1 MKNNFYYIIIII
13 IGLVITL
20 FALISTFVTDN
31 PEAENWLYRGLK
43 IVEIAGFFMLV
54 MNGTFIKTK
63 YFRILKGII
72 AIILI
77 GALVKILH
85 WEFHGINGNLI
96 LTIAFLGIMTTY
108 FFSFLN
114 KPLKKRLD
122 FLKLVWVLTRYSIG
136 ILIFLH
142 ILGREY
148 DIIPSIII
156 WLAILDYCIGEYKNK
171 RLFE

>member
-77 GALVKILH
+77 GALVQ
-85 WEFHGINGNLI
+85 N
-96 LTIAFLGIMTTY
+96 TTLGISWHKWQPY
-108 FFSFLN
+108 
-114 KPLKKRLD
+114 
-122 FLKLVWVLTRYSIG
+122 I
-136 ILIFLH
+136 
-142 ILGREY
+142 
-148 DIIPSIII
+148 
-156 WLAILDYCIGEYKNK
+156 DYCFFRDYDNI
-171 RLFE
+171 LF